1 MEKYEEKDLL
11 LGSEPMKLNMGPSH
25 PSTHGTVRVVLQLDG
40 EIVRSSDAQVG
51 FLHRGFEKECES
63 STWNQVFPYVDRLN
77 YASPLLNEIG
87 YALAVEKLVGVD
99 VTPRCKV
106 LRVILGEMARI
117 ADHLVC
123 LAAMSMELGAFT
135 PFLYLVKTRD
145 WIYLVFERV
154 TGQRVMHSFMRIGGM
169 KCDAPDGFKEEVLA
183 LLPRIEVTIRD
194 VEALLVKNRIFID
207 RTVNVGCMTAE
218 RALGYGW
225 TGPCLRSTGVDY
237 DVRKAEPY
245 LCYGDVRF
253 DVPVGTNGDNYD
265 RFQVRCEEMR
275 QSMRIIRQAFDMLP
289 PGPVQLDL
297 PDVSFPD
304 KQDVYTSI
312 EGTIRHFMLV
322 MEGGRVP
329 AGEVY
334 SATEAANGELGFYI
348 VSTGGGS
355 PYKMRVRPP
364 CFANI
369 AALSEMIDGG
379 FIADVVPTFGSINM
393 IGGECD
399 R

>member
-1 MEKYEEKDLL
+1 MEKYEEKELFL
-11 LGSEPMKLNMGPSH
+11 SSEPMKVNMGPSH
-25 PSTHGTVRVVLQLDG
+25 PAMHGTVRVIVHVDG
-40 EIVRSSDAQVG
+40 EIIARSDTQVG

-63 STWNQVFPYVDRLN
+63 HTWNQVFPYTDRLN
-77 YASPLLNEIG
+77 YASPILNEIG
-87 YALAVEKLVGVD
+87 YALAVEKLLGVD

-106 LRVILGEMARI
+106 LRTILGELGRI
-117 ADHLVC
+117 QDHLVC
-123 LAAMSMELGAFT
+123 LAAMGMELGAFT

-145 WIYLVFERV
+145 WIYLLLEKI

-169 KCDAPDGFKEEVLA
+169 KFDVTEGFKDEVLA
-183 LLPRIEVTIRD
+183 LLPKIEVTIKD
-194 VEALLVKNRIFID
+194 VESLLVKNRIFID
-207 RTVNVGCMTAE
+207 RTVDVGCLTPE
-218 RALGYGW
+218 QALSYGW

-245 LCYGDVRF
+245 LAYGDVEF

-265 RFQVRCEEMR
+265 RFQIRCEEMR

-289 PGPVQLDL
+289 DGPVMLDL
-297 PDVSFPD
+297 PDVNLPGKD
-304 KQDVYTSI
+304 DVYTSI
-312 EGTIRHFMLV
+312 EGTIRHFMIV
-322 MEGGRVP
+322 IKGGEVP

-334 SATEAANGELGFYI
+334 SSTEAANGELGFYL

-355 PYKMRVRPP
+355 PYKCRVRAP
-364 CFANI
+364 CFANT